1 MEGHAHT
8 PLIDSLNE
16 KKNIFVLTYILIDSF
31 ISVMCLLA
39 MKLVSTFSYFNALT
53 TFISTNCTMNL
64 V

>member
-39 MKLVSTFSYFNALT
+39 MKLVSTFS
-53 TFISTNCTMNL
+53 
-64 V
+64 